1 MAKCLVVY
9 SSKYGSTA
17 EVARAVAEGLGAEVA
32 DAAESPDLA
41 PFDVLVFGSPIYA
54 GDYLESMM
62 TLIRA
67 NKDVLAGR
75 KTAAFIT
82 AAADV
87 EIDPGL
93 TGDEDELLHTQQDY
107 ADGLAEMAGGQTLG
121 ARGFSGRLNPDQLD
135 ESDRKM
141 LTWFYRFLMRDELK
155 GFDLLD
161 LPAAKAWGEELK
173 AKLAE

>member
-1 MAKCLVVY
+1 MAKSLVIY

-17 EVARAVAEGLGAEVA
+17 EVARAIADGLDADVA
-32 DAAESPDLA
+32 DAANSPDLT
-41 PFDVLVFGSPIYA
+41 PYDVFVFGSPIYA
-54 GDYLESMM
+54 GDYLESVM

-67 NKDVLAGR
+67 NREMLGER

-107 ADGLAEMAGGQTLG
+107 ADGLAEMAGGQILG
-121 ARGFSGRLNPDQLD
+121 TRGFGGRLAPDQLD

-141 LTWFYRFLMRDELK
+141 LSWFYRFLMRDELK
-155 GFDLLD
+155 GFDLID

-173 AKLAE
+173 AKLTG